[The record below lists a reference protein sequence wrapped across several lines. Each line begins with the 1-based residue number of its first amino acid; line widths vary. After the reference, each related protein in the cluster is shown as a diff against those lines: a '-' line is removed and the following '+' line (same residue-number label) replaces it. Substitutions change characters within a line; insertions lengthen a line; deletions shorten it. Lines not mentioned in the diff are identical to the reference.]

1 MPRAASAD
9 DADGRQWP
17 VGPLEDNMRGLLL
30 AWAFACAPS
39 VVVAQ
44 GGTKGAEAALPA
56 AVSSGT
62 SGDSLADAKRVVDA
76 AARPAT
82 QWTGPRTGPRA
93 QPGKHLAIVNEDLRN
108 GGILAVDE
116 GVLEAVGV
124 IGWSAKVLDSGGT
137 LEGRKKML
145 ADALASRPDGLI
157 FIGGDAHALAPWL
170 KPFAERGIPVVGWH
184 AAARAGPVP
193 GTPVAMNVSTDPLE
207 VARVTALAAI
217 VQSGGHAGVVI
228 FTDTNYELPKA
239 KANEM
244 AAVVRGCAGCALLEV
259 RDVPISGNA
268 ERMPAVTRELLAR
281 YGKRWTH
288 ALAINDIY
296 FDYATPVLTQAG
308 LPNDA
313 LSMLSAGDG
322 SESAFLRI
330 RKGTFQTG
338 TVAEPLNLHGWQLVD
353 EMNRLL
359 AGEHVTGTVFPVHL
373 VTAANVD
380 ADGGDRLVYDPA
392 NGYRDIY
399 RRIWQRP

>member
-170 KPFAERGIPVVGWH
+170 KPFAERGIPVVG
-184 AAARAGPVP
+184 
-193 GTPVAMNVSTDPLE
+193 
-207 VARVTALAAI
+207 
-217 VQSGGHAGVVI
+217 
-228 FTDTNYELPKA
+228 
-239 KANEM
+239 
-244 AAVVRGCAGCALLEV
+244 
-259 RDVPISGNA
+259 
-268 ERMPAVTRELLAR
+268 
-281 YGKRWTH
+281 
-288 ALAINDIY
+288 
-296 FDYATPVLTQAG
+296 
-308 LPNDA
+308 
-313 LSMLSAGDG
+313 
-322 SESAFLRI
+322 
-330 RKGTFQTG
+330 
-338 TVAEPLNLHGWQLVD
+338 
-353 EMNRLL
+353 
-359 AGEHVTGTVFPVHL
+359 
-373 VTAANVD
+373 
-380 ADGGDRLVYDPA
+380 
-392 NGYRDIY
+392 
-399 RRIWQRP
+399 